1 MRAPLLL
8 SLVGLTLGC
17 GAAEE
22 PAPSPA
28 PPPAPA
34 VEPAPVVEPVVE
46 PETEPNAHADWYAC
60 TAASDCVL
68 VPATC
73 GGSTGAN
80 VAHAAE
86 VTAEQEALRIVSLCA
101 APTAPP
107 LPTHPDCVANVCV
120 AVPDELPTAES

>member
-1 MRAPLLL
+1 MRTSLFAVALL
-8 SLVGLTLGC
+8 LGC
-17 GAAEE
+17 GAADE
-22 PAPSPA
+22 PAASPA
-28 PPPAPA
+28 PTPIVEPAPAPA
-34 VEPAPVVEPVVE
+34 VEPTPEPAPEANP
-46 PETEPNAHADWYAC
+46 HADWYAC

-80 VAHAAE
+80 VTHAAD
-86 VTAEQEALRIVSLCA
+86 VTAEQEALRAVSLCA

-107 LPTHPDCVANVCV
+107 LPMHPECVSNVCV